1 MGMKLYIYGAIKNYK
16 ARRPARFHMPGHK
29 ANRKRFPLFK
39 DAPLDITELP
49 FADCLESPEG
59 IIADARRDI
68 ADALGARESFFLTDG
83 SSCGVFAMIYIV
95 RKRGGKVVI
104 ARNSHKS
111 VYNAC
116 AALGV
121 EPYIVQNNEKDG
133 VLLPPTAADIE
144 TALKKERDVTAV
156 LITSP
161 DYYGNVADLSA
172 IEKVCRRYNRIFMV
186 DGAHGAYLKF
196 DADARGL
203 YAGECA
209 HIWVDGSHKTM
220 PTLTQGAL
228 LNVNDESL
236 LADAAE
242 GLNMFRTT
250 SPSYPVMAGIEYGVK
265 YMEENGAALIDAVRR
280 ELTLVK
286 AKLRKAGI
294 PFYAESKTL
303 VLAVDFGAMGISP
316 YRAEEELARRGVYA
330 EMCDG
335 RYLLF
340 YFSALTSPVRLR
352 MLEFRLRR
360 IARMRSL
367 KNTYEPP
374 AGFACGVKKFSYL
387 TANSLALE
395 YVPLDKAAGRIAA
408 RNAGIT
414 PPCFPTV
421 VAGEQITEA
430 AAEALSKAAHT
441 FGVYRGRVAVINIG
455 GK

>member
-250 SPSYPVMAGIEYGVK
+250 SPSYPVMASIEYGVK

-374 AGFACGVKKFSYL
+374 AGFACGVKKFSAICPQQL
-387 TANSLALE
+387 LRCIL
-395 YVPLDKAAGRIAA
+395 R
-408 RNAGIT
+408 R
-414 PPCFPTV
+414 
-421 VAGEQITEA
+421 
-430 AAEALSKAAHT
+430 
-441 FGVYRGRVAVINIG
+441 
-455 GK
+455 

>member
-250 SPSYPVMAGIEYGVK
+250 SPSYPVMASIEYGVK

-316 YRAEEELARRGVYA
+316 YRAEE
-330 EMCDG
+330 
-335 RYLLF
+335 LLF

-441 FGVYRGRVAVINIG
+441 FGVYRGKVAVINIG

>member
-1 MGMKLYIYGAIKNYK
+1 M
-16 ARRPARFHMPGHK
+16 
-29 ANRKRFPLFK
+29 
-39 DAPLDITELP
+39 
-49 FADCLESPEG
+49 
-59 IIADARRDI
+59 
-68 ADALGARESFFLTDG
+68 
-83 SSCGVFAMIYIV
+83 
-95 RKRGGKVVI
+95 
-104 ARNSHKS
+104 
-111 VYNAC
+111 
-116 AALGV
+116 
-121 EPYIVQNNEKDG
+121 QNNEKDG

-250 SPSYPVMAGIEYGVK
+250 SPSYPVMASIEYGVK

-294 PFYAESKTL
+294 PFYAFRPTARKRSL
-303 VLAVDFGAMGISP
+303 RGGACMRKCATAGI
-316 YRAEEELARRGVYA
+316 
-330 EMCDG
+330 
-335 RYLLF
+335 
-340 YFSALTSPVRLR
+340 FSSIFR
-352 MLEFRLRR
+352 RLRR
-360 IARMRSL
+360 PCGCGCWNSGSAASRACAR
-367 KNTYEPP
+367 
-374 AGFACGVKKFSYL
+374 
-387 TANSLALE
+387 
-395 YVPLDKAAGRIAA
+395 
-408 RNAGIT
+408 
-414 PPCFPTV
+414 
-421 VAGEQITEA
+421 
-430 AAEALSKAAHT
+430 
-441 FGVYRGRVAVINIG
+441 
-455 GK
+455 

>member
-1 MGMKLYIYGAIKNYK
+1 M
-16 ARRPARFHMPGHK
+16 
-29 ANRKRFPLFK
+29 
-39 DAPLDITELP
+39 
-49 FADCLESPEG
+49 
-59 IIADARRDI
+59 
-68 ADALGARESFFLTDG
+68 
-83 SSCGVFAMIYIV
+83 
-95 RKRGGKVVI
+95 
-104 ARNSHKS
+104 
-111 VYNAC
+111 
-116 AALGV
+116 
-121 EPYIVQNNEKDG
+121 EKDG

-250 SPSYPVMAGIEYGVK
+250 SPSYPIMASIEYGVK

-303 VLAVDFGAMGISP
+303 VLAVDFGAMGHFALPRGRGACAAGRVCGNVRRQVSSLLFFGA
-316 YRAEEELARRGVYA
+316 YVARAAADAGIQAPPHRAHALAEKHLRTARR
-330 EMCDG
+330 
-335 RYLLF
+335 
-340 YFSALTSPVRLR
+340 VRLR
-352 MLEFRLRR
+352 RQKIQLSHSQFARAR
-360 IARMRSL
+360 I
-367 KNTYEPP
+367 
-374 AGFACGVKKFSYL
+374 C
-387 TANSLALE
+387 
-395 YVPLDKAAGRIAA
+395 AAG
-408 RNAGIT
+408 
-414 PPCFPTV
+414 
-421 VAGEQITEA
+421 
-430 AAEALSKAAHT
+430 
-441 FGVYRGRVAVINIG
+441 
-455 GK
+455 

>member
-1 MGMKLYIYGAIKNYK
+1 MKLYIYGALKNYK
-16 ARRPARFHMPGHK
+16 ARRPSRFHMPGHK
-29 ANRKRFPLFK
+29 ANGRRFPLFK
-39 DAPLDITELP
+39 DAALDITELP
-49 FADCLESPEG
+49 FADCLESPAG
-59 IIADARRDI
+59 IIAEAEQDI
-68 ADALGARESFFLTDG
+68 ADVLGARASFLLTDG
-83 SSCGVFAMIYIV
+83 STSGIYAMLYIV
-95 RKRGGKVVI
+95 KKRGGKVVI

-116 AALGV
+116 AALGI
-121 EPYIVQNNEKDG
+121 EPYVVQNNEKEG
-133 VLLPPTAADIE
+133 ILLPPTAADIE
-144 TALKKERDVTAV
+144 TALKKERDISAV

-172 IEKVCRRYNRIFMV
+172 IEKVCRRYNKIFMA

-196 DADARGL
+196 DADARES
-203 YAGECA
+203 YAGERA

-220 PTLTQGAL
+220 PTLTQGAI

-236 LADAAE
+236 LADAEE
-242 GLNMFRTT
+242 GLNLFRTT
-250 SPSYPVMAGIEYGVK
+250 SPSYLIMASIEYGVK

-280 ELTLVK
+280 ELSLCK

-303 VLAVDFGAMGISP
+303 VLAVDFGALGISP
-316 YRAEEELARRGVYA
+316 YAAEEELGRRGIYA

-340 YFSALTSPVRLR
+340 YFSPLTPPAQ
-352 MLEFRLRR
+352 
-360 IARMRSL
+360 IARLERKLRVVTHMRSL
-367 KNTYEPP
+367 RNTFEQP

-395 YVPLDKAAGRIAA
+395 YVPLEKAAGRIAA
-408 RNAGIT
+408 RNAGVT

-421 VAGEQITEA
+421 IAGEQITEE
-430 AAEALSKAAHT
+430 AAEALKKARHT
-441 FGVYRGRVAVINIG
+441 FGVRRDGKIAVINIG
-455 GK
+455 GR

>member
-1 MGMKLYIYGAIKNYK
+1 
-16 ARRPARFHMPGHK
+16 
-29 ANRKRFPLFK
+29 
-39 DAPLDITELP
+39 
-49 FADCLESPEG
+49 
-59 IIADARRDI
+59 
-68 ADALGARESFFLTDG
+68 
-83 SSCGVFAMIYIV
+83 
-95 RKRGGKVVI
+95 
-104 ARNSHKS
+104 
-111 VYNAC
+111 
-116 AALGV
+116 
-121 EPYIVQNNEKDG
+121 
-133 VLLPPTAADIE
+133 
-144 TALKKERDVTAV
+144 
-156 LITSP
+156 
-161 DYYGNVADLSA
+161 
-172 IEKVCRRYNRIFMV
+172 
-186 DGAHGAYLKF
+186 
-196 DADARGL
+196 
-203 YAGECA
+203 
-209 HIWVDGSHKTM
+209 
-220 PTLTQGAL
+220 
-228 LNVNDESL
+228 
-236 LADAAE
+236 
-242 GLNMFRTT
+242 
-250 SPSYPVMAGIEYGVK
+250 MASIEYGVK

-294 PFYAESKTL
+294 PFYTESKTL
-303 VLAVDFGAMGISP
+303 VLAVDFGGMGISP

-395 YVPLDKAAGRIAA
+395 DVPLDKAAGRIAA

>member
-59 IIADARRDI
+59 IIADA
-68 ADALGARESFFLTDG
+68 L
-83 SSCGVFAMIYIV
+83 YIV

-250 SPSYPVMAGIEYGVK
+250 SPSYPVMASIEYGVK

-294 PFYAESKTL
+294 PFYTESKTL

>member
-250 SPSYPVMAGIEYGVK
+250 SPSYPVMASIEYGVK

-340 YFSALTSPVRLR
+340 YFSALTSPAC
-352 MLEFRLRR
+352 
-360 IARMRSL
+360 AR
-367 KNTYEPP
+367 
-374 AGFACGVKKFSYL
+374 
-387 TANSLALE
+387 
-395 YVPLDKAAGRIAA
+395 
-408 RNAGIT
+408 
-414 PPCFPTV
+414 
-421 VAGEQITEA
+421 
-430 AAEALSKAAHT
+430 
-441 FGVYRGRVAVINIG
+441 
-455 GK
+455 

>member
-1 MGMKLYIYGAIKNYK
+1 M
-16 ARRPARFHMPGHK
+16 
-29 ANRKRFPLFK
+29 
-39 DAPLDITELP
+39 
-49 FADCLESPEG
+49 
-59 IIADARRDI
+59 
-68 ADALGARESFFLTDG
+68 
-83 SSCGVFAMIYIV
+83 
-95 RKRGGKVVI
+95 
-104 ARNSHKS
+104 
-111 VYNAC
+111 
-116 AALGV
+116 
-121 EPYIVQNNEKDG
+121 QNNEKDG

-250 SPSYPVMAGIEYGVK
+250 SPSYPVMASIEYGVK

-441 FGVYRGRVAVINIG
+441 FGVYRGTDAPPLRISGEKGGCARRHARAGRRRNFRSDPQSYLKRKIHVHDGRMRGAPVRRGAGAAPRGYRRTRLKRGQARAVRPVYLFLLCLPGLRARIG
-455 GK
+455 YGVFGEHQQLRRA